1 MNKELKLA
9 LKILLLVVLSVAS
22 LFGTVTALSEN
33 DVIMPEGTP
42 LEYLDLSRFYEK
54 KVFTP
59 PPITYVTPT
68 DLSSSSDAQEAV
80 KAVPVHPPVPVT
92 LDGGVGEQLNAIAAK
107 YNCVS
112 AQIAVI
118 DDGYVSSVFSCG
130 LADRERHREI
140 NDDTKIRVASLS
152 KVLVGMAAMKAQE
165 EGVFDLDDPLT
176 DIVGFRVRN
185 PHYTRCVLTMRSFLT
200 HTATVNMYSEISG
213 MSLETF
219 LRTPEIYTFTE
230 PNTAEAWCYSNPGIR
245 AAGGMLEVILN
256 RTLPEYTEE
265 KLLDPI
271 GADASFFASRLDDQ
285 SNIAALYG
293 GDLYATLSVD
303 ELLWKQY
310 STKPGSNSSI
320 FAGGL
325 VTSAKDYAKLMCVLL
340 RDGEYDGMQLLSP
353 QSVAEMEQPNFVLD
367 GFEQCVILRHRGGMY
382 NGRELYYHTGDA
394 YGVLA
399 FASYDKASGEGVVVT
414 TVGATSNRDAYD
426 VPEVCGEFA
435 DYIYS
440 QVLDGKRA

>member
-1 MNKELKLA
+1 MKKKKNLT
-9 LKILLLVVLSVAS
+9 LKILLLMLLTVAS
-22 LFGTVTALSEN
+22 VFGTVTALSEN

-42 LEYLDLSRFYEK
+42 LEFLDLSRFYAK

-68 DLSSSSDAQEAV
+68 DLSSSSDIQGEAE
-80 KAVPVHPPVPVT
+80 AAPVHPPVPVSFSGDVQARLT
-92 LDGGVGEQLNAIAAK
+92 EISEK
-107 YNCVS
+107 YGCVS
-112 AQIAVI
+112 TQIAVI
-118 DDGYVSSVFSCG
+118 DDGYVTSVFSCG
-130 LADRERHREI
+130 QADREHHRAM
-140 NDDTKIRVASLS
+140 NDDTKVRVASLS

-165 EGVFDLDDPLT
+165 EGIFDLDDPLT

-200 HTATVNMYSEISG
+200 HTATINMYSEISG
-213 MSLETF
+213 MSLDAF
-219 LRTPEIYTFTE
+219 LHTPEIYIFAE

-245 AAGGMLEVILN
+245 AAGGLLEVILN

-265 KLLDPI
+265 KFFDPL

-293 GDLYATLSVD
+293 GDLYATQTVD
-303 ELLWKQY
+303 ALLWKPY
-310 STKPGSNSSI
+310 YTTPGSNSYI

-325 VTSAKDYAKLMCVLL
+325 MTSAQDYARLMCVLL
-340 RDGEYDGMQLLSP
+340 RNGEYDGMQLLSP

-367 GFEQCVILRHRGGMY
+367 GFDQCVILRHRCGMY

-399 FASYDKASGEGVVVT
+399 FASYDKASGEGVVIV
-414 TVGATSNRDAYD
+414 TVGAASNRDSYD
-426 VPEVCGEFA
+426 VPEVCGEYA
-435 DYIYS
+435 EYLYS
-440 QVLDGKRA
+440 EVLDGKRA

>member
-1 MNKELKLA
+1 MNKEIKLA
-9 LKILLLVVLSVAS
+9 LKILLLAVLTVAS

-42 LEYLDLSRFYEK
+42 LAYLDLSRFYAK

-59 PPITYVTPT
+59 PPITFVTPT
-68 DLSSSSDAQEAV
+68 DLSSSTDVQNAV
-80 KAVPVHPPVPVT
+80 AAAPVHPPVPVS
-92 LDGGVGEQLNAIAAK
+92 LEGDVGEQLKAISNK
-107 YNCVS
+107 YGCVC

-130 LADRERHREI
+130 LADRERYRPV
-140 NDDTKIRVASLS
+140 DDNTKIRVASLS

-213 MSLETF
+213 MSLDAF
-219 LRTPEIYTFTE
+219 LRTPEIYIFAE

-256 RTLPEYTEE
+256 RTLPDYTEE
-265 KLLDPI
+265 KLLDPL
-271 GADASFFASRLDDQ
+271 GADASFFASRLDDK

-293 GDLYATLSVD
+293 GDLYATQTVD
-303 ELLWKQY
+303 ALLWKPY
-310 STKPGSNSSI
+310 YTTPGANSYI

-325 VTSAKDYAKLMCVLL
+325 VTSAQDYAKLMCVLL
-340 RDGEYDGMQLLSP
+340 RNGEYDGMQLLSQ
-353 QSVAEMEQPNFVLD
+353 QSVAEMEQPNFVVN
-367 GFEQCVILRHRGGMY
+367 GFDQCVILRHRGGMY

-399 FASYDKASGEGVVVT
+399 FASYDRASGEGVVIV
-414 TVGATSNRDAYD
+414 TVGATSGRDGYD

-435 DYIYS
+435 EYIYS